1 MKHINSIKDLEPQ
14 AEGFFNRGAES
25 INIIGNVF
33 EDILNSFGDAISGI
47 TNQATSRQNT
57 VDLSSDKF
65 GVAPFK
71 QIIGKALPQTPGFI
85 DAESQRVERFV
96 EHNPRDI

>member
-1 MKHINSIKDLEPQ
+1 MKHINSVEDLEPQ

-33 EDILNSFGDAISGI
+33 EDILNSFGEAISGI
-47 TNQATSRQNT
+47 TGQRKNQTNI
-57 VDLSSDKF
+57 
-65 GVAPFK
+65 PFE
-71 QIIGKALPQTPGFI
+71 IRNPELPLPQTPGFI
-85 DAESQRVERFV
+85 DAESQRIERFV